1 MTLINIDNKE
11 YDLES
16 LSNEA
21 KAQLTAIQFVD
32 SELVRLQAKAAALQ
46 TARIAYSKAL
56 QDALPVIGGSDTIKI
71 N

>member
-1 MTLINIDNKE
+1 MPTIKIDNQE
-11 YDLES
+11 YELDS

-21 KAQLTAIQFVD
+21 KAQLASLQYVD
-32 SELVRLQAKAAALQ
+32 AELTRLQAQAAAFQ

-56 QDALPVIGGSDTIKI
+56 QSALPVAPAGDTLKF

>member
-1 MTLINIDNKE
+1 MLTIKTDKQQ

-16 LSNEA
+16 LSDEA
-21 KAQLTAIQFVD
+21 KAQLAAIQFVD
-32 SELVRLQAKAAALQ
+32 SEFARLQAKTAALQ

>member
-1 MTLINIDNKE
+1 MPTIITDKQQ

-16 LSNEA
+16 LSDEA
-21 KAQLTAIQFVD
+21 NSQLAAIHFVD
-32 SELVRLQAKAAALQ
+32 SKLARLQAKAAALQ

-56 QDALPVIGGSDTIKI
+56 QDALPVIGRSDTIKI